1 MEEIQDLSK
10 QTVLIIQ
17 LIVIRSKL
25 LQKVLQ
31 LLKIHKVFKKDIK
44 EGYIT
49 LEQGKEKEIE
59 FNLEINEAVKGNK
72 KPEEQKNAIKNISH

>member
-25 LQKVLQ
+25 LQKILQ

-49 LEQGKEKEIE
+49 LEQGKEKEKE
-59 FNLEINEAVKGNK
+59 FNLEINEAVQGCK
-72 KPEEQKNAIKNISH
+72 KPEEQKNAI

>member
-25 LQKVLQ
+25 LQKILQ

-49 LEQGKEKEIE
+49 LEQGKEKE
-59 FNLEINEAVKGNK
+59 K
-72 KPEEQKNAIKNISH
+72 